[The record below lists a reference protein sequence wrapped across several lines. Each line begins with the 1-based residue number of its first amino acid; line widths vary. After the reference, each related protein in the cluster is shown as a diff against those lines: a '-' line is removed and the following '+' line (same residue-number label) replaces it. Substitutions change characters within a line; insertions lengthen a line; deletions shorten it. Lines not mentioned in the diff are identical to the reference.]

1 MHPRLNASLKWKND
15 YFIFEKIE
23 KKKKNEK
30 SGGLTTN
37 GYFYLMIRKKRDKIV
52 GENNKIFLVRL
63 KIDVNLYK
71 KIIRICLNLFR
82 EFFLFLIVKVF
93 LKLSFSFLNNKA

>member
-1 MHPRLNASLKWKND
+1 MIHSRLNASLKWKND

-23 KKKKNEK
+23 KKKNEK
-30 SGGLTTN
+30 SGGLTTH

-52 GENNKIFLVRL
+52 GENSKIFLVRL

-82 EFFLFLIVKVF
+82 EFF
-93 LKLSFSFLNNKA
+93 